1 MAVIRVG
8 LVGLGEVAQSIHL
21 PVLSDQRDRWAIA
34 GIYDVSPSLVALCRS
49 KYATAKAFDS
59 AEALINSPDI
69 DAVFILSSDDTH
81 SRFVR
86 AAIKANK
93 HILLEKPACLTVRE
107 IDELLAL
114 APNYAKTLF
123 VGYMRRYAPAYLAA
137 KEELPDFA
145 DITHVRIF
153 DLISEGR
160 HFLKKSQNV
169 LYPTDIDPALLARGA
184 KERDALIREVVGVD
198 APADLVRAYRGLTAL
213 SSHHISAM
221 RGLLGEPT
229 RVLAAHRTNGGANT
243 SVTFDYGHFAA
254 CYDAVVDDLG
264 LFDAMIEV
272 RSNTR
277 RLRIIYDTP
286 YIRSLPTRLEVT
298 ESGTAGPVTRTFG
311 PLYGD
316 AFSNELET
324 FHRHI
329 TDGTRPETDLADS
342 RRDLALMAEI
352 IDRMKEIAGRSG
364 RPPISRNGDR

>member
-1 MAVIRVG
+1 VSVIRVG

-21 PVLSDQRDRWAIA
+21 PVLSDQRDRWLIA
-34 GIYDVSPSLVALCRS
+34 GVYDISASLVALCRS
-49 KYATAKAFDS
+49 RYPTAAAFAS
-59 AEALINSPDI
+59 AEALINAPDI
-69 DAVFILSSDDTH
+69 DAVFILSSDETH

-114 APNYAKTLF
+114 APNYAQTIF

-137 KEELPDFA
+137 KEELPEFG
-145 DITHVRIF
+145 DITHVRIY

-160 HFLKKSQNV
+160 HFLKDSQTI
-169 LYPTDIDPALLARGA
+169 LYPTDVDPALLARGA
-184 KERDALIREVVGVD
+184 KEREALMREAVGAD

-221 RGLLGEPT
+221 RGLLGEPA
-229 RVLAAHRTNGGANT
+229 RVLSAHCTNGGANT

-254 CYDAVVDDLG
+254 MYDAVVDDLG

-272 RSNTR
+272 RSNTK
-277 RLRIIYDTP
+277 RLRIVYDTP

-298 ESGTAGPVTRTFG
+298 ERGATGPTTRCFG
-311 PLYGD
+311 PLYVD
-316 AFSNELET
+316 AFSNELKS

-329 TDGTRPETDLADS
+329 MDGSRPVTDLMDS

-352 IDRMKEIAGRSG
+352 IEKMRLAAGG
-364 RPPISRNGDR
+364 RH

>member
-1 MAVIRVG
+1 MSVIRVG

-21 PVLSDQRDRWAIA
+21 PVLSDQRDRWLIA
-34 GIYDVSPSLVALCRS
+34 GVYDVSPSLMELCTS
-49 KYATAKAFDS
+49 KYPTAEAFETAD
-59 AEALINSPDI
+59 ALINSPDI
-69 DAVFILSSDDTH
+69 DAVFVLSSDDTH

-86 AAIKANK
+86 AAVEADK
-93 HILLEKPACLTVRE
+93 HVLLEKPACLTVRE

-114 APNYAKTLF
+114 TTNYGKTIF

-137 KEELPDFA
+137 KQELPA
-145 DITHVRIF
+145 SGDITHVRIF

-160 HFLKKSQNV
+160 HFLKKSQNI
-169 LYPTDIDPALLARGA
+169 LYPDDIDPALLVRGA
-184 KERDALIREVVGVD
+184 KEREALIREVVGAN

-221 RGLLGEPT
+221 RGLLGEPV

-254 CYDAVVDDLG
+254 YYDAVVDDLG

-272 RSNTR
+272 RSNTKR
-277 RLRIIYDTP
+277 VRIIYDTP

-298 ESGTAGPVTRTFG
+298 ERGADGPVTRTFG
-311 PLYGD
+311 PLYAD

-329 TDGTRPETDLADS
+329 HDGTKPVTDLLDS
-342 RRDLALMAEI
+342 RHDLALMAEI
-352 IDRMKEIAGRSG
+352 VERMKEAA
-364 RPPISRNGDR
+364 

>member
-1 MAVIRVG
+1 MAPLRVG
-8 LVGLGEVAQSIHL
+8 LLGLGEVAQSIHL
-21 PVLSDQRDRWAIA
+21 PVLADQRDRWAIS
-34 GIYDVSPSLVALCRS
+34 GVYDVSPSLVSLVTS
-49 KYATAKAFDS
+49 QHATAKAYET
-59 AEALINSPDI
+59 AEALIASPDI
-69 DAVFILSSDDTH
+69 DVVFVLSSDDTH

-86 AAIKANK
+86 AAMQADK

-114 APNYAKTLF
+114 MPAYRKTLF
-123 VGYMRRYAPAYLAA
+123 VGYMRRYAPAYLKARD
-137 KEELPDFA
+137 ELPAFA

-160 HFLKKSQNV
+160 HFLKKSQNI
-169 LYPTDIDPALLARGA
+169 LYPNDIDPALLARGA
-184 KERDALIREVVGVD
+184 KERDALIREVVGTD

-221 RGLLGEPT
+221 RGLIGEPKG
-229 RVLAAHRTNGGANT
+229 VVAAHRTNGGANT
-243 SVTFDYGHFAA
+243 SITFDYGHFA
-254 CYDAVVDDLG
+254 CLYDAVVDDLG

-277 RLRIIYDTP
+277 RVRIIYDTP

-298 ESGTAGPVTRTFG
+298 EAGPLGPVTKSFG

-316 AFSNELET
+316 AFSNELEI

-329 TDGTRPETDLADS
+329 ADGTQPLTDLADS
-342 RRDLALMAEI
+342 RRDLALIAEI
-352 IDRMKEIAGRSG
+352 VERMKEMG
-364 RPPISRNGDR
+364 

>member
-1 MAVIRVG
+1 MAPLRVG

-21 PVLSDQRDRWAIA
+21 PVLADQRDRWQIA
-34 GIYDVSPSLVALCRS
+34 GVYDVSPSLVALITS
-49 KYATAKAFDS
+49 EYAGVKAYES

-69 DAVFILSSDDTH
+69 DVVFVLSSDDTH

-86 AAIKANK
+86 AAIAADK

-114 APNYAKTLF
+114 MPAYKKTLF

-137 KEELPDFA
+137 RNELPAHA

-169 LYPTDIDPALLARGA
+169 LYPNDIDPALLARGA
-184 KERDALIREVVGVD
+184 RERDALIREVVGAD

-221 RGLLGEPT
+221 RGLIGEPA
-229 RVLAAHRTNGGANT
+229 RVVAAHRTNGGANT
-243 SVTFDYGHFAA
+243 SVTFDYGHFA
-254 CYDAVVDDLG
+254 CLYDAVVDDLG

-277 RLRIIYDTP
+277 RVRIVYDTP

-298 ESGTAGPVTRTFG
+298 DAGPLGPVTKTFG

-329 TDGTRPETDLADS
+329 QEGTRPLTDLADS

-352 IDRMKEIAGRSG
+352 IERMKESAG
-364 RPPISRNGDR
+364 DA

>member
-21 PVLSDQRDRWAIA
+21 PVLSDQRDRWVIA
-34 GIYDVSPSLVALCRS
+34 GVHDVSPSLVALCTS
-49 KYATAKAFDS
+49 QYPSAKAFET
-59 AEALINSPDI
+59 AEALIASPDI
-69 DAVFILSSDDTH
+69 DAVFVLSSDDTH

-107 IDELLAL
+107 IDDLLAVM
-114 APNYAKTLF
+114 PGYDKTLF

-137 KEELPDFA
+137 KDELPAFA

-160 HFLKKSQNV
+160 HFLRKSQNV
-169 LYPTDIDPALLARGA
+169 LYPQDIDPALLSRGA
-184 KERDALIREVVGVD
+184 KERDALIREVVGAD

-221 RGLLGEPT
+221 RGLLGEPA

-243 SVTFDYGHFAA
+243 SVTFDYGHFA
-254 CYDAVVDDLG
+254 CLYDAVVDDLG

-277 RLRIIYDTP
+277 RVRIIYDTP

-298 ESGTAGPVTRTFG
+298 DAGPLGPVTSTIA

-316 AFSNELET
+316 AFSNELEI

-329 TDGTRPETDLADS
+329 CEGTRPLTDLADS
-342 RRDLALMAEI
+342 RRDLALMADI
-352 IDRMKEIAGRSG
+352 IERMKESG
-364 RPPISRNGDR
+364 RH